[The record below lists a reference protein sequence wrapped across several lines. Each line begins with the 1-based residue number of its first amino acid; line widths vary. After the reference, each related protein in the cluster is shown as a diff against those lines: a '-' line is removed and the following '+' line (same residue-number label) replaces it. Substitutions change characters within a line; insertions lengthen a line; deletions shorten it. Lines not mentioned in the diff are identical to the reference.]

1 MANHNRLICKLQ
13 TAILHSGGVV
23 KVNTHQFH
31 SKEQNRMI
39 NCYSV
44 LVPMWSEAK
53 KKMVDHELLK
63 TCSAAEVVKFLANML
78 EGLRNGTEP

>member
-1 MANHNRLICKLQ
+1 MANYNRTISKLQ
-13 TAILHSGGVV
+13 MAILSAGGVV

-39 NCYSV
+39 NSYSV
-44 LVPMWSEAK
+44 IIPMWSDIRQ
-53 KKMVDHELLK
+53 KMVDHEMLK
-63 TCSAAEVVKFLANML
+63 TCSAVEVVKFLARIL